1 MKKRIFKELL
11 LFFLTLSLFCGCTHA
26 ELVPQQTL
34 SSVES
39 TVVESTAVE
48 STESPTEE
56 EKPIVSPDGFF
67 QIHFL
72 DVGYGDAALVIC
84 DGKTMLIDGG
94 SSAKTI
100 SGFLTEQGISHLD
113 YVVATHAHSD
123 HVGGLTGALTAAD
136 ADVILSTVA
145 ESDDKS
151 FQKFANKATERGIS
165 ITVPNVGD
173 TFSLGEA
180 VVTVLGPV
188 PGKQYEDPNDTS
200 LVLHIVYGETSVLF
214 TGDIEEP
221 AQRDLL
227 ESGVIP
233 RATLLKV
240 PHHGKKS
247 AATEAFLEVVQPAY
261 GVISIG
267 ASKQPDA
274 NVLSS
279 LQNIN
284 ATVYRTDLNGNIICN
299 SNGRELS
306 FEMAKTASENQG
318 S

>member
-1 MKKRIFKELL
+1 MIFMKKRIFKEFL
-11 LFFLTLSLFCGCTHA
+11 LFSLVFSLFCGCTHA
-26 ELVPQQTL
+26 ERVPQQT
-34 SSVES
+34 SSS
-39 TVVESTAVE
+39 VESTAVE
-48 STESPTEE
+48 ATELPTEE
-56 EKPIVSPDGFF
+56 EKPLVSPDGFF

-100 SGFLTEQGISHLD
+100 SAFLTEQGISHLD

-145 ESDDKS
+145 ESDDAS
-151 FQKFANKATERGIS
+151 FQKFANKAKELSIA

-200 LVLHIVYGETSVLF
+200 LVLYIVYGETSFLF

-227 ESGVIP
+227 ESGMIP
-233 RATLLKV
+233 CATLLKV

-247 AATEAFLEVVQPAY
+247 DATEAFLEAVQPAY
-261 GVISIG
+261 GIISIG

-274 NVLSS
+274 NLLLN
-279 LQNIN
+279 LQNVN
-284 ATVYRTDLNGNIICN
+284 ATVYRTDLNGNILCN
-299 SNGRELS
+299 SDGRVLS
-306 FEMAKTASENQG
+306 FEMTKTEAENENG
-318 S
+318 

>member
-1 MKKRIFKELL
+1 VKRIFGLLL
-11 LFFLTLSLFCGCTHA
+11 LFGIAVACFCGCTHTDKPL
-26 ELVPQQTL
+26 ED
-34 SSVES
+34 SSRGTS
-39 TVVESTAVE
+39 PKTVAS
-48 STESPTEE
+48 STENPTEE
-56 EKPIVSPDGFF
+56 EKPLVSPDGFF

-100 SGFLTEQGISHLD
+100 SGFLTEQGISYLD

-123 HVGGLTGALTAAD
+123 HVGGLTGAFSVAD
-136 ADVILSTVA
+136 VDVILSTVA
-145 ESDDKS
+145 ESVDKS
-151 FQKFANKATERGIS
+151 FQKFADKAKEQGRA
-165 ITVPNVGD
+165 ITVPKVGD
-173 TFSLGEA
+173 SFSLGEA

-200 LVLHIVYGETSVLF
+200 LVLHIVYGETSFLF

-233 RATLLKV
+233 HATLLKV
-240 PHHGKKS
+240 PHHGKAS
-247 AATEAFLEVVQPAY
+247 AATKEFLDAVTPLY

-267 ASKQPDA
+267 ASKLPADDT
-274 NVLSS
+274 LLR
-279 LQNIN
+279 LQESGT
-284 ATVYRTDLNGNIICN
+284 TVYRTDLNGTVLC
-299 SNGRELS
+299 SSDGYTLS
-306 FEMAKTASENQG
+306 FETEQTTTEDPNG
-318 S
+318 

>member
-1 MKKRIFKELL
+1 MKRIFGLLL
-11 LFFLTLSLFCGCTHA
+11 LFCITVVGIGGCANSEQDLYKTSDTA
-26 ELVPQQTL
+26 
-34 SSVES
+34 SSV
-39 TVVESTAVE
+39 TD
-48 STESPTEE
+48 PTEE
-56 EKPIVSPDGFF
+56 EKPLVSPDVFF

-100 SGFLTEQGISHLD
+100 SGFLTEQGISYLD

-123 HVGGLTGALTAAD
+123 HVGGLTGAFSVAD
-136 ADVILSTVA
+136 VDVILSTVA

-151 FQKFANKATERGIS
+151 FQKFADKAKEQGRA
-165 ITVPNVGD
+165 ITVPKVGD
-173 TFSLGEA
+173 SFSLGEA

-200 LVLHIVYGETSVLF
+200 LVLYIVYGETSFLF

-233 RATLLKV
+233 HATLLKV
-240 PHHGKKS
+240 PHHGKAS
-247 AATEAFLEVVQPAY
+247 AATKAFLDAVTPLY

-267 ASKQPDA
+267 ASRLPADDT
-274 NVLSS
+274 LLR
-279 LQNIN
+279 LQESGT
-284 ATVYRTDLNGNIICN
+284 TVYRTDLNGTVLC
-299 SNGRELS
+299 SSDGYTLS
-306 FEMAKTASENQG
+306 FETEQTTTEDPNG
-318 S
+318 

>member
-1 MKKRIFKELL
+1 MKRIFGLL
-11 LFFLTLSLFCGCTHA
+11 LIFFITAVGIGGCANSDQDLYKTSDTA
-26 ELVPQQTL
+26 
-34 SSVES
+34 SSV
-39 TVVESTAVE
+39 TD
-48 STESPTEE
+48 PTEE
-56 EKPIVSPDGFF
+56 EKPLVSPDGFF

-100 SGFLTEQGISHLD
+100 SGFLTEQGISYLD

-123 HVGGLTGALTAAD
+123 HVGGLTGAFSVAD
-136 ADVILSTVA
+136 VDVILSTVA

-151 FQKFANKATERGIS
+151 FQKFADKAKEQGRA
-165 ITVPNVGD
+165 ITVPKVGD
-173 TFSLGEA
+173 SFSLGEA

-200 LVLHIVYGETSVLF
+200 LVLHIVYGETSFLF

-233 RATLLKV
+233 HATLLKV
-240 PHHGKKS
+240 PHHGKAS
-247 AATEAFLEVVQPAY
+247 AATKEFLDAVTPLY

-267 ASKQPDA
+267 ASKLPADDT
-274 NVLSS
+274 LLR
-279 LQNIN
+279 LQESGT
-284 ATVYRTDLNGNIICN
+284 TVYRTDLNGTILC
-299 SNGRELS
+299 SSDGYTLS
-306 FEMAKTASENQG
+306 FETEKTATEDPNG
-318 S
+318 

>member
-1 MKKRIFKELL
+1 MKRIFGLLL
-11 LFFLTLSLFCGCTHA
+11 LFGIAVACFCGCTHTDKPL
-26 ELVPQQTL
+26 ED
-34 SSVES
+34 SSRGTS
-39 TVVESTAVE
+39 PKTVAS
-48 STESPTEE
+48 STENPTEE
-56 EKPIVSPDGFF
+56 EKPLVSPDGFF

-100 SGFLTEQGISHLD
+100 SGFLTEQGISYLD

-123 HVGGLTGALTAAD
+123 HVGGLTGAFSVAD
-136 ADVILSTVA
+136 VDVILSTVA

-151 FQKFANKATERGIS
+151 FQKFADKAKEQGRA
-165 ITVPNVGD
+165 ITVPKVGD
-173 TFSLGEA
+173 SFSLGEA

-200 LVLHIVYGETSVLF
+200 LVLHIVYGETSFLF

-233 RATLLKV
+233 HATLLKV
-240 PHHGKKS
+240 PHHGKAS
-247 AATEAFLEVVQPAY
+247 AATKEFLDAVTPLY

-267 ASKQPDA
+267 ASKLPADDT
-274 NVLSS
+274 LLR
-279 LQNIN
+279 LQESGT
-284 ATVYRTDLNGNIICN
+284 TVYRTDLNGTVLC
-299 SNGRELS
+299 SSDGYTLS
-306 FEMAKTASENQG
+306 FETEQTTTEDPNG
-318 S
+318 

>member
-1 MKKRIFKELL
+1 MKRIFGLL
-11 LFFLTLSLFCGCTHA
+11 LIFCITVMGICGCANSDQDLYKTSDTA
-26 ELVPQQTL
+26 
-34 SSVES
+34 SSV
-39 TVVESTAVE
+39 TD
-48 STESPTEE
+48 PIEE
-56 EKPIVSPDGFF
+56 EKPLVSPDGFF

-94 SSAKTI
+94 GSAKTI
-100 SGFLTEQGISHLD
+100 SGFLTEQGISYLD

-123 HVGGLTGALTAAD
+123 HVGGLTGAFSVAD
-136 ADVILSTVA
+136 VDVILSTVA

-151 FQKFANKATERGIS
+151 FQKFADKAKEQGRA
-165 ITVPNVGD
+165 ITVPKVGD
-173 TFSLGEA
+173 SFSLGEA

-200 LVLHIVYGETSVLF
+200 LVLHIVYGETSFLF

-233 RATLLKV
+233 HATLLKV
-240 PHHGKKS
+240 PHHGKAS
-247 AATEAFLEVVQPAY
+247 AATKEFLDAVTPLY

-267 ASKQPDA
+267 ASKLPADDT
-274 NVLSS
+274 LLR
-279 LQNIN
+279 LQESGT
-284 ATVYRTDLNGNIICN
+284 TVYRTDLNGTILC
-299 SNGRELS
+299 SSDGYTLS
-306 FEMAKTASENQG
+306 FETEQTTTEDPNG
-318 S
+318 

>member
-1 MKKRIFKELL
+1 M
-11 LFFLTLSLFCGCTHA
+11 LFGIAVACFCGCTHTDKPL
-26 ELVPQQTL
+26 ED
-34 SSVES
+34 SSRGTS
-39 TVVESTAVE
+39 PKTVAS
-48 STESPTEE
+48 STENPTEE
-56 EKPIVSPDGFF
+56 EKPLVSPDGFF

-100 SGFLTEQGISHLD
+100 SGFLTEQGISYLD

-123 HVGGLTGALTAAD
+123 HVGGLTGAFSVAD
-136 ADVILSTVA
+136 VDVILSTVA

-151 FQKFANKATERGIS
+151 FQKFADKAKEQGRA
-165 ITVPNVGD
+165 ITVPKVGD
-173 TFSLGEA
+173 SFSLGEA

-200 LVLHIVYGETSVLF
+200 LVLHIVYGETSFLF

-233 RATLLKV
+233 HATLLKV
-240 PHHGKKS
+240 PHHGKAS
-247 AATEAFLEVVQPAY
+247 AATKEFLDAVTPLY

-267 ASKQPDA
+267 ASKLPADDT
-274 NVLSS
+274 LLR
-279 LQNIN
+279 LQESGT
-284 ATVYRTDLNGNIICN
+284 TVYRTDLNGTVLC
-299 SNGRELS
+299 SSDGYTLS
-306 FEMAKTASENQG
+306 FETEQTTTEDPNG
-318 S
+318 

>member
-1 MKKRIFKELL
+1 VKRIFGLLL
-11 LFFLTLSLFCGCTHA
+11 LFGIAVACFCGCTHTDKPL
-26 ELVPQQTL
+26 ED
-34 SSVES
+34 SSRGTS
-39 TVVESTAVE
+39 PKTVAS
-48 STESPTEE
+48 STENPTEE
-56 EKPIVSPDGFF
+56 EKPLVSPDGFF

-100 SGFLTEQGISHLD
+100 SGFLTEQGISYLD

-123 HVGGLTGALTAAD
+123 HVGGLTGAFSVAD
-136 ADVILSTVA
+136 VDVILSTVA

-151 FQKFANKATERGIS
+151 FQKFADKAKEQGRA
-165 ITVPNVGD
+165 ITVPKVGD
-173 TFSLGEA
+173 SFSLGEA

-200 LVLHIVYGETSVLF
+200 LVLHIVYGETSFLF

-233 RATLLKV
+233 HATLLKV
-240 PHHGKKS
+240 PHHGKAS
-247 AATEAFLEVVQPAY
+247 AATKEFLDAVTPLY

-267 ASKQPDA
+267 ASKLPADDT
-274 NVLSS
+274 LLR
-279 LQNIN
+279 LQESGT
-284 ATVYRTDLNGNIICN
+284 TVYRTDLNGTVLC
-299 SNGRELS
+299 SSDGYTLS
-306 FEMAKTASENQG
+306 FETEQTTTEDPNG
-318 S
+318 

>member
-1 MKKRIFKELL
+1 MKRIFGLLL
-11 LFFLTLSLFCGCTHA
+11 LFGIAVACFCGCTHTDKPL
-26 ELVPQQTL
+26 ED
-34 SSVES
+34 SSRGTS
-39 TVVESTAVE
+39 PKTVAS
-48 STESPTEE
+48 STENPTEE
-56 EKPIVSPDGFF
+56 EKPLVSPDGFF

-94 SSAKTI
+94 GSAKTI
-100 SGFLTEQGISHLD
+100 SGFLTEQGISYLD

-123 HVGGLTGALTAAD
+123 HVGGLTGAFSVAD
-136 ADVILSTVA
+136 VDVILSTVA

-151 FQKFANKATERGIS
+151 FQKFADKAKEQGRA
-165 ITVPNVGD
+165 ITVPKVGD
-173 TFSLGEA
+173 SFSLGEA

-200 LVLHIVYGETSVLF
+200 LVLHIVYGETSFLF

-233 RATLLKV
+233 HATLLKV
-240 PHHGKKS
+240 PHHGKAS
-247 AATEAFLEVVQPAY
+247 AATKAFLDAVTPLY

-267 ASKQPDA
+267 ASRLPADDT
-274 NVLSS
+274 LLR
-279 LQNIN
+279 LQESGT
-284 ATVYRTDLNGNIICN
+284 TVYRTDLNGTVLC
-299 SNGRELS
+299 SSDGYTLS
-306 FEMAKTASENQG
+306 FETEQTTTEDPNG
-318 S
+318 

>member
-1 MKKRIFKELL
+1 MKRIFGLLL
-11 LFFLTLSLFCGCTHA
+11 LFGIAVACFCGCTHTDKPL
-26 ELVPQQTL
+26 ED
-34 SSVES
+34 SSRGTS
-39 TVVESTAVE
+39 PKTVAS
-48 STESPTEE
+48 STENPTEE
-56 EKPIVSPDGFF
+56 EKPLVSPDGFF

-100 SGFLTEQGISHLD
+100 SGFLTEQGISYLD

-123 HVGGLTGALTAAD
+123 HVGGLTGAFSVAD
-136 ADVILSTVA
+136 VDVILSTVA

-151 FQKFANKATERGIS
+151 FQKFADKAKEQGIA
-165 ITVPNVGD
+165 ITVPKVGD
-173 TFSLGEA
+173 SFSLGEA

-200 LVLHIVYGETSVLF
+200 LVLHIVYGETSFLF

-233 RATLLKV
+233 HATLLKV
-240 PHHGKKS
+240 PHHGKAS
-247 AATEAFLEVVQPAY
+247 AATKEFLDAVTPLY

-267 ASKQPDA
+267 ASKLPADDT
-274 NVLSS
+274 LLR
-279 LQNIN
+279 LQESGT
-284 ATVYRTDLNGNIICN
+284 TVYRTDLNGTVLC
-299 SNGRELS
+299 SSDGYTLS
-306 FEMAKTASENQG
+306 FETEQTTTEDPNG
-318 S
+318 

>member
-1 MKKRIFKELL
+1 MKRIFGLLL
-11 LFFLTLSLFCGCTHA
+11 LFGIAVACFCGCTHTDKPL
-26 ELVPQQTL
+26 ED
-34 SSVES
+34 SSRGTS
-39 TVVESTAVE
+39 PKTVAS
-48 STESPTEE
+48 STENPTEE
-56 EKPIVSPDGFF
+56 EKPLVSPDGFS

-94 SSAKTI
+94 GSAKTI
-100 SGFLTEQGISHLD
+100 SGFLTEQGISYLD

-123 HVGGLTGALTAAD
+123 HVGGLTGAFSVAD
-136 ADVILSTVA
+136 VDVILSTVA

-151 FQKFANKATERGIS
+151 FQKFADKAKEQGRA
-165 ITVPNVGD
+165 ITVPKVGD
-173 TFSLGEA
+173 SFSLGEA

-200 LVLHIVYGETSVLF
+200 LVLHIVYGETSFLF

-233 RATLLKV
+233 HATLLKV
-240 PHHGKKS
+240 PHHGKAS
-247 AATEAFLEVVQPAY
+247 AATKAFLDAVTPLY

-267 ASKQPDA
+267 ASKLPADDT
-274 NVLSS
+274 LLR
-279 LQNIN
+279 LQESGT
-284 ATVYRTDLNGNIICN
+284 TVYRTDLNGTVLC
-299 SNGRELS
+299 SSDGYTLS
-306 FEMAKTASENQG
+306 FETEQTTTEDPNG
-318 S
+318 